1 VRKQCGMKKKVK
13 KAKNVRCGVA
23 NVKKLRYLCIV
34 FKVKTTNFTNSMDL
48 VGSKKRERISN
59 HLYL

>member
-1 VRKQCGMKKKVK
+1 MKKKVK

-34 FKVKTTNFTNSMDL
+34 FKVKNDELHKF
-48 VGSKKRERISN
+48 SKFGGEEKERESVIIYIYKLN
-59 HLYL
+59 